1 MAFFP
6 QNSVLDL
13 SQNSEK
19 DMSALENFQK
29 VGPPLISHLFKEE
42 MCVSFLEIF
51 LMLANT
57 FSYMETTRTLSFLSL
72 QYMIVGT

>member
-29 VGPPLISHLFKEE
+29 VGPPLICHLFKEE

>member
-42 MCVSFLEIF
+42 MCVSFLEMTFFGMF
-51 LMLANT
+51 LIIASITKLAC
-57 FSYMETTRTLSFLSL
+57 FA
-72 QYMIVGT
+72 